1 MTTTEKAD
9 KVLQMIV
16 HVEMTIL
23 SLKSDLINGSMFF
36 SKEEI
41 EQRIEWRIKKKQRLF
56 GYYKYVLR

>member
-16 HVEMTIL
+16 HVEMAIL

-41 EQRIEWRIKKKQRLF
+41 EQRIEWRIKK
-56 GYYKYVLR
+56 